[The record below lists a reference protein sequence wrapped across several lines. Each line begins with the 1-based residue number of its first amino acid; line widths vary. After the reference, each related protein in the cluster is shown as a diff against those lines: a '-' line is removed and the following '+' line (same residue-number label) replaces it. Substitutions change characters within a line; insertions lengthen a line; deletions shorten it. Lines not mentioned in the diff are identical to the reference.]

1 MMILSSVKFH
11 LKGKF
16 ISPTSNNYIFVLAL
30 NLMERSATDMDY
42 VVLYANLLKK
52 DPELFKIQKEFLDTT
67 SNFPKSKLFK
77 L

>member
-1 MMILSSVKFH
+1 
-11 LKGKF
+11 
-16 ISPTSNNYIFVLAL
+16 
-30 NLMERSATDMDY
+30 MERSATDMDY